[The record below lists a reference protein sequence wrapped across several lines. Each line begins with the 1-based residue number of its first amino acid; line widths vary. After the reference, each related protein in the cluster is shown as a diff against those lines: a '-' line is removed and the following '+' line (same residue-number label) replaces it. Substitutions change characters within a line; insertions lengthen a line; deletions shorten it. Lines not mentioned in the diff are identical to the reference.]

1 MSSLPPSIPPV
12 SSPPTNQ
19 WLRMVGMWLAVAV
32 IGAGLG
38 WSYQEWQSYRNLV
51 LRLEEIQKH
60 RSEREYE
67 ECINKATTIPEKS
80 PIYQQTQVIF
90 NECAEKLFGKAK
102 ILAAANQ
109 YKDAIIEANKL
120 TPDSAPYQEAQK
132 LIDQWSNSLFQKATK
147 LYQEQG
153 KLNEA
158 IALTQVIPETNLIR
172 QRLPETIAQWK
183 QEWAVNVSIRK
194 QALQA
199 LEAGQWQQAKQNAR
213 RVTTGYWQKQ
223 VEPIIDRADAKISTI
238 EAHQEAQRVRRQAQQ
253 EAQRVRRQAQQ
264 EAQRIAREKAQQK
277 AQQQDRRRQQC
288 IKLVTKYTEENEWA
302 LKEYERLR
310 CDDFPHELF

>member
-38 WSYQEWQSYRNLV
+38 WSYQEWQSYRNLL

-60 RSEREYE
+60 QSEREYE

-90 NECAEKLFGKAK
+90 NECAQKLFGKAK

-109 YKDAIIEANKL
+109 FKDAIIEANKL
-120 TPDSAPYQEAQK
+120 TPDSDPYQEAQP
-132 LIDQWSNSLFQKATK
+132 LINQWSNSLFQKATK

-172 QRLPETIAQWK
+172 QKLPETIAQWK
-183 QEWAVNVSIRK
+183 QEWAVNASIRK

-199 LEAGQWQQAKQNAR
+199 LEARQWQQAKQNAR

-238 EAHQEAQRVRRQAQQ
+238 EAQQEQTRVRQKAQQ
-253 EAQRVRRQAQQ
+253 EQT
-264 EAQRIAREKAQQK
+264 RIAREKAQQK
-277 AQQQDRRRQQC
+277 AQEQDQRRQQC
-288 IKLVTKYTEENEWA
+288 IKLVTKYTEDNEWA